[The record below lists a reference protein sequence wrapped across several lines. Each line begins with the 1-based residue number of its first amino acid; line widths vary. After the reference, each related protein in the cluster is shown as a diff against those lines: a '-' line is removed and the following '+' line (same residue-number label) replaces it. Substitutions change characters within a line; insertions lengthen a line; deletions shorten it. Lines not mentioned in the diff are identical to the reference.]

1 VRTITIPEFVVEV
14 LADHLARWSAPG
26 PDGLVFVM
34 PEGTPL
40 RRENFRKRVWLRAS
54 RATGVTG
61 LRFHDLRHTGATLA
75 AASGAP
81 LRAVMHRLGHAS
93 AAAAIRYQHRVAGQD
108 EAIADYL
115 DRTGRSALAPPPAE
129 VRPLHG

>member
-1 VRTITIPEFVVEV
+1 VRTITVPQLIIDV
-14 LADHLARWSAPG
+14 LADHLARWSAGG
-26 PDGLVFVM
+26 PNGLVFVM

-40 RRENFRKRVWLRAS
+40 RRENFRKRIWLPACRAD
-54 RATGVTG
+54 GVTG

-115 DRTGRSALAPPPAE
+115 DRIGRSALLPPSAN
-129 VRPLHG
+129 VRQLTS